1 MPAGRGATSPT
12 PAPLPIARLLEV
24 SRELA
29 ETGKQVMVLWQEEDS
44 LAFVAR
50 GRDYR
55 SEFHINPSAE
65 LMYQIKGTMNLH
77 CRTAAGEEVTVLAEG
92 SVVYTPPG
100 MPHSPRFPSD
110 AFALIVERKRRPG
123 EVDRFQWFCPRC
135 DTLLH
140 EEAFVVRD
148 YREDPVSQAYRNFYT
163 SEPAR
168 TCERC
173 GEILPRPEGW

>member
-1 MPAGRGATSPT
+1 M
-12 PAPLPIARLLEV
+12 
-24 SRELA
+24 
-29 ETGKQVMVLWQEEDS
+29 LWQEADS

-65 LMYQIKGTMNLH
+65 LMYQIKGTMRLH
-77 CRTAAGEEVTVLAEG
+77 YRTPAGEAVTGLTEG

-135 DTLLH
+135 DHLLH
-140 EEAFVVRD
+140 EEVV
-148 YREDPVSQAYRNFYT
+148 
-163 SEPAR
+163 
-168 TCERC
+168 
-173 GEILPRPEGW
+173 